1 MRRKRLFLSL
11 GHGACIPCRP
21 DQPGTPE
28 LMPREDEGLAQTR
41 IVAGFRAGEVIV
53 DIGNGRY
60 WLLPTQ
66 EPLSKS

>member
-11 GHGACIPCRP
+11 GRGACIACRTEEPGVP
-21 DQPGTPE
+21 D
-28 LMPREDEGLAQTR
+28 LVSKEDEGLAQTR

-60 WLLPTQ
+60 WLLPLV
-66 EPLSKS
+66 EPSSRS